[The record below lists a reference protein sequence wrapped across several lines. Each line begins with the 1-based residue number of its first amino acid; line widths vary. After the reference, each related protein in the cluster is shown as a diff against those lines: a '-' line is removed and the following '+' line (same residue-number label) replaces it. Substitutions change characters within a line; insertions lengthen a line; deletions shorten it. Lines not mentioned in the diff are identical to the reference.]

1 MELNVPAA
9 EGDASSEKQF
19 VIPPKRTRYLS
30 EIAEQIRHY
39 NDWTEKQAA
48 TAGQLQALQTAQAL
62 VDEAAGSI
70 EAKAHAL
77 QLEMDPKV
85 LEWLEQW
92 PELRDRYE
100 SEVFT
105 YQCVQGHQRSNHE
118 QSLSHLDIPKI
129 AVPRLSGWSDLTRW
143 SLQENLPGSFP
154 YTAGIVRSSARARIR
169 RACLPEKADRSEPTS
184 DSTTYRKECRP
195 TAVHC
200 L

>member
-1 MELNVPAA
+1 MVMNLLTGTEVELNVPAA
-9 EGDASSEKQF
+9 EEDASSEKQF

-70 EAKAHAL
+70 ETKAHAL

-105 YQCVQGHQRSNHE
+105 YQVRGKDINVQTTS
-118 QSLSHLDIPKI
+118 
-129 AVPRLSGWSDLTRW
+129 
-143 SLQENLPGSFP
+143 
-154 YTAGIVRSSARARIR
+154 
-169 RACLPEKADRSEPTS
+169 KAFPTS
-184 DSTTYRKECRP
+184 TSRKSP
-195 TAVHC
+195 C
-200 L
+200 LG